1 MFWFA
6 LIACGLL
13 VIAGMALVRVQAA
26 PDRHGQIVAG
36 AAAVITGVPGL
47 VMLAAALL
55 IGVFGWN

>member
-13 VIAGMALVRVQAA
+13 AIAGMALVRVQAA
-26 PDRHGQIVAG
+26 PDWHGQIVAG

-47 VMLAAALL
+47 VLLAAALL
-55 IGVFGWN
+55 GMFGWS

>member
-13 VIAGMALVRVQAA
+13 AISWMSLVRLQAA
-26 PDRHGQIVAG
+26 PDLHGQVVAG
-36 AAAVITGVPGL
+36 AAAAITGVPGL

-55 IGVFGWN
+55 GVFGWS